1 MDRENCLGRR
11 GCLDFWTKENNSII
25 TKWKSVQRVQ
35 KGNHQKDLLKQCY
48 SEIGKLLQK
57 IQGLPSVAA
66 TLSLELTVLYNTLL
80 FSFGLSDHGGAGRGE
95 LLTLGL
101 VRALEALDSEPQSS
115 DPLDLWRAVLQI
127 SGSQEWIVCFHQLAC
142 LQWAEWLS
150 ASQLEKIREL
160 AVLLADSRTE
170 AFSPPADTLMAV
182 RNISLSIEENPSL
195 SVALSAGDLRE
206 LLCIC
211 TVVTQ
216 GAEMMEAGEV
226 SAALLNF
233 QEAAALPCPRSVLA
247 QVHTL
252 MGLCL
257 RQLGR
262 PQSALQCYRKALEI
276 DFGCLSALYQ
286 SSLVFRQ
293 LAVAQAEMEA
303 LRLLHSA
310 VVCSA
315 QKESCCNWIHLITH
329 ESLLCSPSLIS
340 TFKTP
345 AVLGV
350 KHSLAQSNLRYGRIS
365 EAVEQY
371 LDLLTSFHNDE
382 QLVTTDSSPALPRIP
397 EIYLEAAVSLL
408 KAKRYWDVV
417 AVCEEVVAKT
427 VDLIPQRLTL
437 DLSQKELQETSAA
450 FLVPSLCGKQFRKDT
465 EGKKESLNCALWAA
479 TAFFFQGQAFTWL
492 KESKESISN
501 YTRCINIVIK
511 VPVEHTGPDL
521 CEETLTSIMA
531 LRRLKALAFAG
542 RGVSFMARQQ
552 GKEALL
558 NFQLSLQATPG
569 CEETELWL
577 TEALWSLGR
586 REEAVAFWSKHQS
599 STREETVEEVPQRAL
614 PLYLMSSVG
623 EMETVDAE
631 EMRRRM
637 RECSS

>member
-1 MDRENCLGRR
+1 
-11 GCLDFWTKENNSII
+11 
-25 TKWKSVQRVQ
+25 
-35 KGNHQKDLLKQCY
+35 
-48 SEIGKLLQK
+48 
-57 IQGLPSVAA
+57 
-66 TLSLELTVLYNTLL
+66 
-80 FSFGLSDHGGAGRGE
+80 
-95 LLTLGL
+95 
-101 VRALEALDSEPQSS
+101 
-115 DPLDLWRAVLQI
+115 
-127 SGSQEWIVCFHQLAC
+127 
-142 LQWAEWLS
+142 
-150 ASQLEKIREL
+150 
-160 AVLLADSRTE
+160 
-170 AFSPPADTLMAV
+170 
-182 RNISLSIEENPSL
+182 
-195 SVALSAGDLRE
+195 
-206 LLCIC
+206 
-211 TVVTQ
+211 
-216 GAEMMEAGEV
+216 MMEAGEV

-257 RQLGR
+257 RQL
-262 PQSALQCYRKALEI
+262 
-276 DFGCLSALYQ
+276 
-286 SSLVFRQ
+286 
-293 LAVAQAEMEA
+293 
-303 LRLLHSA
+303 A

-511 VPVEHTGPDL
+511 VPVEHTGGPDL

>member
-127 SGSQEWIVCFHQLAC
+127 SGSQEWIVFFHQLAC

-150 ASQLEKIREL
+150 AGQLEKIREL
-160 AVLLADSRTE
+160 AVLLADSRV
-170 AFSPPADTLMAV
+170 SHCRMAERTV
-182 RNISLSIEENPSL
+182 MFYIQQILCPVDSISRPEYLQEKQIQKNIIISKYLISYVFL
-195 SVALSAGDLRE
+195 V
-206 LLCIC
+206 
-211 TVVTQ
+211 

-293 LAVAQAEMEA
+293 LAVAQAEIEA

-310 VVCSA
+310 V
-315 QKESCCNWIHLITH
+315 KESCCNWIHLITH

-437 DLSQKELQETSAA
+437 DH
-450 FLVPSLCGKQFRKDT
+450 T

-511 VPVEHTGPDL
+511 VPVEHTGWLRGGPDL